1 MRIFYNARRGNTGR
15 MSLRELR
22 RCGLVATIAT
32 VDAEPDINRSTDVFS
47 YEHFYVVYCKFW
59 ELDKDHDLIIDADG
73 LFFCPMPILLALIF
87 YIDLSR
93 YGGGALTRRAVERIA
108 SIQILPRDLGIL
120 YSFIVILVHAT
131 NGGSPRGWSKY
142 EKQTKNRLQLKAET
156 AGTISA

>member
-73 LFFCPMPILLALIF
+73 LFFF
-87 YIDLSR
+87 LSN
-93 YGGGALTRRAVERIA
+93 AHITR
-108 SIQILPRDLGIL
+108 SNIL
-120 YSFIVILVHAT
+120 YRLKQIRGRGTYTASSRANSLYT
-131 NGGSPRGWSKY
+131 NFTERFRYPV
-142 EKQTKNRLQLKAET
+142 
-156 AGTISA
+156 